1 MDPRLIRATT
11 HQEDQRLPASL
22 VRALTPEV
30 RHALNHPVR
39 RRILRTLNDSQTA
52 RTPAAIAT
60 LIHPT
65 PGMSVL
71 GYHLRVLE
79 QLGCIRSPAPG
90 TAASG
95 KAPTLYESNVADEE
109 QITSILQ
116 ATRQLDRSCD

>member
-1 MDPRLIRATT
+1 MDPRLIRAET
-11 HQEDQRLPASL
+11 HQGGRGLPASL
-22 VRALTPEV
+22 VGALAPQV

-39 RRILRTLNDSQTA
+39 RRILRTLNDSRTA
-52 RTPAAIAT
+52 RTAAAVTT

-79 QLGCIRSPAPG
+79 QLGCIRSLAPD
-90 TAASG
+90 ASPNG
-95 KAPTLYESNVADEE
+95 EAPTLYESRVADDEE
-109 QITSILQ
+109 IASILQ